1 MTARA
6 MAVLGALSVVSIA
19 GGTRYIA
26 LLLIVLKVLLL
37 LSLLFVPGFLLLKL
51 IKKDYFSNDEAFL
64 LATPASIVVYVLI
77 FIPLYC
83 VKSHFIW
90 YLIFNCAFV
99 TVATAAAYRKKMV
112 AEILRISPVLKY
124 GFLMVAL
131 SSVIALS
138 FVSVN
143 MTNPEK
149 ELNNWVAV
157 GHRGLHDLPGDN
169 NLQYDTATVFAQYK
183 PPWVWP
189 NNDTPW
195 TMGDRPPLLG
205 VLNGI
210 IMLSLNKRPYSFWN
224 YLIVGITF
232 NSLFLLP
239 LSMLAKRIFNRPAT
253 AYLAVISVFLNI
265 FIFINIY
272 FTWPKLLA
280 VFFLLTLIV
289 YLWDRELSPAT
300 ASIGGAV
307 FALGALG
314 HGNVLLTLP
323 VVILSYIA
331 FAVIRGKKT
340 YLLYFFVSFL
350 ILYSPWS
357 LYKIR
362 HQEIN
367 TSNLIGHYIPASKHS
382 ESLYQRVSDFIQ
394 DYPIEKQ
401 FERRVALL
409 LDAIRENRIYET
421 LRVLQSGDIA
431 GYLNG
436 VYPDVFYH
444 PVTALGEMQVLLTI
458 IMLIFYIVKSLYRK
472 KATPFDI
479 KMLTTFIFLAISSYA
494 FNVLIKWTPP
504 NTHELPYTEL
514 IILIAAVSGITFS
527 FGAVLRWFSFGWI
540 FMNFTYYVIASSL
553 RHDFAV
559 FDFFN
564 IVVFTA
570 VAAMVWLVH
579 YFSQNQ
585 TTTDEGGNG

>member
-1 MTARA
+1 MTASA
-6 MAVLGALSVVSIA
+6 IAVPGALAVVSIA
-19 GGTRYIA
+19 GGTRYIV

-37 LSLLFVPGFLLLKL
+37 LSLLFIPGFLLLKL
-51 IKKDYFSNDEAFL
+51 IKKHYFSNDEAFL
-64 LATPASIVVYVLI
+64 LAAPASIIVYVLI

-99 TVATAAAYRKKMV
+99 ISVTAAAYRKKMV
-112 AEILRISPVLKY
+112 AEILRIGPALKY

-143 MTNPEK
+143 MANPEK

-183 PPWVWP
+183 PPWVFP
-189 NNDTPW
+189 DHKW

-205 VLNGI
+205 VLNSI

-224 YLIVGITF
+224 YLIVGITL

-239 LSMLAKRIFNRPAT
+239 LSVLAKRIFNRPAA
-253 AYLAVISVFLNI
+253 AYLAVISVFLNV
-265 FIFINIY
+265 FIFINVY
-272 FTWPKLLA
+272 FTWPKLFA

-289 YLWDRELSPAT
+289 YLWDRELSPTT

-307 FALGALG
+307 CALGALS

-331 FAVIRGKKT
+331 FAAIRGKKT

-362 HQEIN
+362 HPEIN
-367 TSNLIGHYIPASKHS
+367 TSNLIGHYIPAGKHS

-401 FERRVALL
+401 LERRVAFLL
-409 LDAIRENRIYET
+409 GAIRENRIYET

-436 VYPDVFYH
+436 VYPGVFYH

-458 IMLIFYIVKSLYRK
+458 IMLIFYIIKSLYRK

-479 KMLTTFIFLAISSYA
+479 KTLAAFIFLAILSYA

-514 IILIAAVSGITFS
+514 IILIAAVSGVTFS
-527 FGAVLRWFSFGWI
+527 FGVALRWFSFGWI
-540 FMNFTYYVIASSL
+540 FLNFTYYVIASSL
-553 RHDFAV
+553 RHEFAV

-564 IVVFTA
+564 IVVFMV
-570 VAAMVWLVH
+570 VAAMVWLAH
-579 YFSQNQ
+579 YFSQNL
-585 TTTDEGGNG
+585 